1 MLSLTAD
8 VLPSCINDCSMM
20 TASPPYIGA
29 CKEPLLLTALQYTQL
44 LFSKLLLEGQS
55 RLSCIPAYLSEHAVL
70 VADPVAPG
78 RQAEAAMESRKQAA
92 RRPRPPLPQRSVP
105 LLHSSLCCQT
115 VLRHAEMWKW

>member
-1 MLSLTAD
+1 MIAG
-8 VLPSCINDCSMM
+8 MM

-78 RQAEAAMESRKQAA
+78 RQAEGRHGVQEAGCQAA
-92 RRPRPPLPQRSVP
+92 KAPIAQRSVP

-115 VLRHAEMWKW
+115 VLRHAEIRK